1 MTAPAAGLPAHHG
14 PLRRCAAPWFLSLAL
29 THGVQAQIVKLYG
42 EVSSPADF
50 GAGGAIAEGAGV
62 AGIAAA
68 PWLKR
73 TTHPVH

>member
-14 PLRRCAAPWFLSLAL
+14 PLRRCAAPWSL
-29 THGVQAQIVKLYG
+29 LYG

-50 GAGGAIAEGAGV
+50 GAGGAIAEGAGG